1 MFLLTSLIAALALWS
16 LGRIVMQR
24 AAIAPNP
31 IQAPGPDSLYFEMR
45 TGLIIAAGDHISQLL
60 GYRRAVDCLAQ
71 FDGAAHF
78 KNASLVQ
85 LISGAVNPEAL
96 VLQTAQGQA
105 LPGAFRIRVIE
116 GIEAVE
122 VQAATKVERRARV
135 LHPLGTAR
143 PVSPIAS
150 PLAPESLF
158 SVLAASHA
166 GDAIE
171 TYHAVFDRTTLRLQ
185 PSPDLNRRMR
195 FPVNNRWLSSALW
208 QQCLDPDDHERV
220 LQCLRGQVVDDV
232 TCRVATLAGELLFL
246 RLTVIALPDAWA
258 SLAAGENAGCGAGL
272 LKIQVDQQ
280 ASQAEERRTAQRR
293 QGAPVDA
300 AASQADNALSGR
312 PGTDAVSLDGVA
324 LTDDELKGVGQA
336 RPLPAL
342 ESLALGRISE
352 NKDQGSAGRVLLIED
367 DPVVRQALL
376 PGLSEAGLSVTT
388 AASLS
393 RAINLWQK
401 GAFDLVITDRNLGRD
416 SILPFLDEMACEG
429 STVPVLLMTADPFD
443 HAAVHTTL
451 AKPFDLAAFQSFLEA
466 GLDAMHAAHKQR
478 LGVAP

>member
-1 MFLLTSLIAALALWS
+1 MFLLTSFIAALALWS
-16 LGRIVMQR
+16 LVGIVMQR
-24 AAIAPNP
+24 AAIALSP

-45 TGLIIAAGDHISQLL
+45 TGLILAAGDHISQLL
-60 GYRRAVDCLAQ
+60 GYRRAADCLAQ

-85 LISGAVNPEAL
+85 LISGAVKPEAL
-96 VLQTAQGQA
+96 VLQTAQGDA
-105 LPGAFRIRVIE
+105 LPGALRIRVIE
-116 GIEAVE
+116 GVEAVE

-135 LHPLGTAR
+135 LTPSDASR
-143 PVSPIAS
+143 PALPIPI
-150 PLAPESLF
+150 PLAPGPIF

-166 GDAIE
+166 GDSIE
-171 TYHAVFDRTTLRLQ
+171 TYHAVFDRKSLRLQ
-185 PSPDLNRRMR
+185 PSPDLNRRMG

-208 QQCLDPDDHERV
+208 QKCLDPDDHDRV

-246 RLTVIALPDAWA
+246 RLTVIALPDALG
-258 SLAAGENAGCGAGL
+258 SLTAGANAGCGAGL
-272 LKIQVDQQ
+272 LKIQLDQQ
-280 ASQAEERRTAQRR
+280 TGQAEGSLTPQRR
-293 QGAPVDA
+293 QYAPVGPP
-300 AASQADNALSGR
+300 ASRVDKARSGR
-312 PGTDAVSLDGVA
+312 AGTDAASLDGVA

-342 ESLALGRISE
+342 ASLALDRDAE

-376 PGLSEAGLSVTT
+376 PVLSESGLSVTT

-416 SILPFLDEMACEG
+416 SILPLLDEMAHEG

-451 AKPFDLAAFQSFLEA
+451 AKPFDLAAFQDFLEA
-466 GLDAMHAAHKQR
+466 GLDAMHAAYKQR